1 MSASPNETGT
11 AGQTKTTGLED
22 ILQYEVKNHIAT
34 LTLNRPAQY
43 NALSEQ
49 MLSAIQLRLDQI
61 AADNEVHLVVIAANG
76 KAFCAG
82 HDLKQMRATPEQNY
96 YQTLFEQC
104 SKMML
109 TISSMQ
115 QPVIAKVNGMA
126 TAAGCQMVGACDLAI
141 ASDTAQF
148 GVSGINLALFC
159 STPSVALSRNISRKR
174 AFEMLI
180 TGEFI
185 DAEKAAEWGL
195 INAAVPA
202 DQLDQSVDALCNK
215 ILQKSAVAVRTGKK
229 MFYQQLEKDL
239 ESAYAYA
246 GNVMACNMMEDDTT
260 EGIDAFIGKRKPE
273 WKHE

>member
-1 MSASPNETGT
+1 MSASPNETGS
-11 AGQTKTTGLED
+11 AEQSAVMDLD
-22 ILQYEVKNHIAT
+22 SIVQYELKNHVAT
-34 LTLNRPAQY
+34 LTLNRPAHY

-49 MLSAIQLRLDQI
+49 MLTAIQNRLDQI
-61 AADNEVHLVVIAANG
+61 AADNDVYLVVIAANG

-82 HDLKQMRATPEQNY
+82 HDLKQMRATPEQDY
-96 YQTLFEQC
+96 YQTLFQQC

-141 ASDTAQF
+141 ASDTAKF
-148 GVSGINLALFC
+148 GVSGINLGLFC

-174 AFEMLI
+174 AFEMLV

-185 DAEKAAEWGL
+185 DANKAAEWGL
-195 INAAVPA
+195 INEAVPE
-202 DQLDQSVDALCNK
+202 DQLDQSVEALCNK

-229 MFYQQLEKDL
+229 MFYQQIEKDL
-239 ESAYAYA
+239 QSAYAYA
-246 GNVMACNMMEDDTT
+246 GDVMACNMMENDTT